1 MPYCIEAILYRDVRA
16 MMGGG
21 GVMSPSA
28 VTPSFSVIPL
38 PLCRLEQ
45 AQPLLS
51 LTKTFSFR
59 SVISHF

>member
-16 MMGGG
+16 MMGG

>member
-1 MPYCIEAILYRDVRA
+1 MLYCIEAILYRDVRA
-16 MMGGG
+16 MMG
-21 GVMSPSA
+21 VMSPSA
-28 VTPSFSVIPL
+28 VTPSSSVIPL

-45 AQPLLS
+45 AQLLLS